1 MQSTESKTPSFFDL
15 IKTGLYLGA
24 TSYGGPAMI
33 GQMKK
38 SIVNDKKWIDES
50 QFLDA
55 MSFAQIL
62 PGATGV
68 LLMGYIGYVLK
79 NAVGAI
85 IISLFFVLPSAVA
98 IGFLSFLYFNYKQQT
113 IVISL
118 FAGLGA
124 MIVSLLVDAILTLG
138 KSVFP
143 TLSFRFFK
151 GYIISV
157 VIFILSFW
165 FKFDSVALVLI
176 SALLGYFFYYFV
188 KDYKNI
194 SIPLPSTESQSIS
207 LRQSLYRKKYD
218 YIFLSALSL
227 FLISIIIFEPQIRII
242 FLTFFKIGTFA
253 FGGGYNSIPLL
264 QHETVNIHQWV
275 SINQFR
281 DGLAM
286 GQITPGPVLITA
298 TFIGYKVFG
307 ITGAIAATIGIFL
320 PSVIAVILL
329 NKFHQKI
336 VQMHITHSLIRG
348 VLAGFIGLLISV
360 TINFGIHSLVSWQ
373 TWGIFIISLILLA
386 YYKVD
391 ALWIIIGTIII
402 SLIII

>member
-1 MQSTESKTPSFFDL
+1 MQSTEIKTPSIFDL

-38 SIVNDKKWIDES
+38 TIVNDKKWINES

-79 NAVGAI
+79 NAFGAI
-85 IISLFFVLPSAVA
+85 IISLFFVLPSAIA
-98 IGFLSFLYFNYKQQT
+98 IGLLSFLYFNYRQQT
-113 IVISL
+113 FVKSL

-143 TLSFRFFK
+143 KLSIRYLK
-151 GYIISV
+151 GYIISAV
-157 VIFILSFW
+157 VFTLAFW

-176 SALLGYFFYYFV
+176 SAGLGYILFFSV
-188 KDYKNI
+188 KDFKNI
-194 SIPLPSTESQSIS
+194 SIPQLSSENNHSLFSESLSK
-207 LRQSLYRKKYD
+207 KKYD
-218 YIFLSALSL
+218 YIFLGTLTL
-227 FLISIIIFEPQIRII
+227 VLIILLIFEPQIRII

-264 QHETVNIHQWV
+264 QHETVNIHKWV
-275 SINQFR
+275 SMSQFR

-286 GQITPGPVLITA
+286 GQITPGQVLITA

-307 ITGAIAATIGIFL
+307 IPGSVAATIGIFL
-320 PSVIAVILL
+320 PSVIAVIILS
-329 NKFHQKI
+329 KFHQKI
-336 VQMHITHSLIRG
+336 IQMPITHSLIRG
-348 VLAGFIGLLISV
+348 VLAGFIGLLLSV
-360 TINFGIHSLVSWQ
+360 TISFGIHSLVSWQ
-373 TWGIFIISLILLA
+373 TWGIFIITLVLLA

-391 ALWIIIGTIII
+391 PLWIIIGTIII
-402 SLIII
+402 SLVVI

>member
-1 MQSTESKTPSFFDL
+1 M
-15 IKTGLYLGA
+15 
-24 TSYGGPAMI
+24 
-33 GQMKK
+33 
-38 SIVNDKKWIDES
+38 
-50 QFLDA
+50 
-55 MSFAQIL
+55 
-62 PGATGV
+62 
-68 LLMGYIGYVLK
+68 
-79 NAVGAI
+79 
-85 IISLFFVLPSAVA
+85 
-98 IGFLSFLYFNYKQQT
+98 
-113 IVISL
+113 
-118 FAGLGA
+118 
-124 MIVSLLVDAILTLG
+124 
-138 KSVFP
+138 
-143 TLSFRFFK
+143 
-151 GYIISV
+151 
-157 VIFILSFW
+157 
-165 FKFDSVALVLI
+165 
-176 SALLGYFFYYFV
+176 
-188 KDYKNI
+188 
-194 SIPLPSTESQSIS
+194 
-207 LRQSLYRKKYD
+207 
-218 YIFLSALSL
+218 SL
-227 FLISIIIFEPQIRII
+227 FLISIIIFEPQIKII

-264 QHETVNIHQWV
+264 QHETVSIHQWV
-275 SINQFR
+275 SMNQFR

>member
-1 MQSTESKTPSFFDL
+1 MQITESKTPSFFDL

-38 SIVNDKKWIDES
+38 TIVNDKKWIDES

-124 MIVSLLVDAILTLG
+124 MIVSLLIDAILTLG

-176 SALLGYFFYYFV
+176 SAFLGYLFYYLAQDF
-188 KDYKNI
+188 KNI
-194 SIPLPSTESQSIS
+194 SIPLPSTENQPLT
-207 LRQSLYRKKYD
+207 LRQRLYRKKYD

-227 FLISIIIFEPQIRII
+227 FLISIIIFEPQIKII

-264 QHETVNIHQWV
+264 QHETVSIHQWV
-275 SINQFR
+275 SMNQFR

>member
-1 MQSTESKTPSFFDL
+1 MQSTEIKTPSIFDL

-38 SIVNDKKWIDES
+38 TIVNDKKWIDES

-68 LLMGYIGYVLK
+68 LLMGYIGYILK
-79 NAVGAI
+79 NAFGAI
-85 IISLFFVLPSAVA
+85 IISLFFVLPSAIA
-98 IGFLSFLYFNYKQQT
+98 IGLLSFLYFNYRQQT
-113 IVISL
+113 FVKSL

-143 TLSFRFFK
+143 KISIRYFK
-151 GYIISV
+151 GYIISTV
-157 VIFILSFW
+157 VFILAFW

-176 SALLGYFFYYFV
+176 SAGLGYILFYSA
-188 KDYKNI
+188 KDFKNI
-194 SIPLPSTESQSIS
+194 SIPPISSENYHSKFSESLSK
-207 LRQSLYRKKYD
+207 RKYD
-218 YIFLSALSL
+218 YMFLGTLTL
-227 FLISIIIFEPQIRII
+227 VLIILLIFEPQIGII

-264 QHETVNIHQWV
+264 QHETVNIHKWV
-275 SINQFR
+275 SMSQFR

-298 TFIGYKVFG
+298 TFIGFKVFG
-307 ITGAIAATIGIFL
+307 IPGSVATTVGIFM
-320 PSVIAVILL
+320 PSVIAVIVLS
-329 NKFHQKI
+329 KFHRKI
-336 VQMHITHSLIRG
+336 IQMPITHSLIRG
-348 VLAGFIGLLISV
+348 VLAGFIGLLLSV
-360 TINFGIHSLVSWQ
+360 TISFGIHSLISWQ
-373 TWGIFIISLILLA
+373 TWGIFIITLVLLA

-391 ALWIIIGTIII
+391 PLWIIIGTIIV
-402 SLIII
+402 SLVII